1 VLWIARHGRS
11 RRFGHIKRK
20 SDEDW
25 VKNRQSWRSMIKRTE
40 AGVETWL
47 KCAKGI
53 RKTGLK
59 VADVGNMEKRRKD
72 TFGKASEPYKR
83 GRNG

>member
-1 VLWIARHGRS
+1 
-11 RRFGHIKRK
+11 
-20 SDEDW
+20 
-25 VKNRQSWRSMIKRTE
+25 MIKRTE